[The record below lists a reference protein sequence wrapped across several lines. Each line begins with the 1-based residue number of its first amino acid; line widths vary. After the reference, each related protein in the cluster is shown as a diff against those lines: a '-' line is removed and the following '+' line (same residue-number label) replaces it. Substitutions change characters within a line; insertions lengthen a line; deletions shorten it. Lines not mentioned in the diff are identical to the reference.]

1 MEGDGV
7 YSPVLGRMIITFPV
21 IEGRSLW
28 KGQIENWKVQ
38 KEGRKIIMK
47 MGRRA
52 CSVPGDLHAKSHLFF
67 YNNAARKLLHFID
80 EKTETER
87 CSVTCPGSS
96 DQLKI

>member
-47 MGRRA
+47 MSRIA

-67 YNNAARKLLHFID
+67 LQQ
-80 EKTETER
+80 
-87 CSVTCPGSS
+87 CSQKAITFHR
-96 DQLKI
+96 